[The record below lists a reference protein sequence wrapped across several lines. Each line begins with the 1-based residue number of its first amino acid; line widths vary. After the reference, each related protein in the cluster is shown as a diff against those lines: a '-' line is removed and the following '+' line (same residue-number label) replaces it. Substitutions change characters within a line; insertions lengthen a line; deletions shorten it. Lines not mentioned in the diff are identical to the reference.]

1 MEKYPINW
9 GPSPFFWVR
18 PHFFGAIFFTC
29 TATISR
35 KIRGLVIRFCGWRSC
50 ACIVFNSI
58 APTMPNWLLPE
69 YIADVLPSEARKIE
83 ELRRLM
89 LDNFRLYGYELVM
102 PPMLE
107 YVESLLT
114 GAGADTDL
122 RTFKLVDQ
130 ISGRMLGLRADMTT
144 QVARIDAHLLNRAT
158 VTRLCYAGSVLHTRP
173 SGLHSTRE
181 PFQIGA
187 EIYGHA
193 GLEADAE
200 IQELALGSLALA
212 GFSDV
217 RLDLTH
223 VGVLR
228 AILAQDPAAT
238 KDYEAIVTLLRGKDV
253 PGLQQQTAKYNET
266 TRAALLALPN
276 LYGDVEV
283 LKRAREV
290 LPALPGI
297 THALAELAALAASAI
312 GRADVAIDLA
322 DLRGYQ
328 YESGAMFAL
337 YVPGLPNAVA
347 RGGRY
352 DHVGEA
358 FGRARPATGFSLDLR
373 ELARLLPTAERK
385 HSIRAPWG
393 NAPELKEKIA
403 ELRKSGEVVI
413 QSLPGHNDEQDEF
426 ECDRALV
433 LDESGSNW
441 ILKNLG

>member
-1 MEKYPINW
+1 
-9 GPSPFFWVR
+9 
-18 PHFFGAIFFTC
+18 
-29 TATISR
+29 
-35 KIRGLVIRFCGWRSC
+35 
-50 ACIVFNSI
+50 
-58 APTMPNWLLPE
+58 MPNWLLPE
-69 YIADVLPSEARKIE
+69 NIADVLPSEARKIE
-83 ELRRLM
+83 DLRRQM

-107 YVESLLT
+107 YVDSLLT
-114 GAGADTDL
+114 GAGKDTDL

-144 QVARIDAHLLNRAT
+144 QVARIDAHLLNRDS

-173 SGLHSTRE
+173 SGLHATRE
-181 PFQIGA
+181 PLQIGA

-200 IQELALGSLALA
+200 IQELALASLAMA
-212 GFSDV
+212 GFADV
-217 RLDLTH
+217 RLDLSH

-228 AILAQDPAAT
+228 SIIADDAAARN
-238 KDYEAIVTLLRGKDV
+238 DEAALYALLRAKDS
-253 PGLQQQTAKYNET
+253 PGLDAITRNYAPE
-266 TRAALLALPN
+266 TRAALMALPH
-276 LYGDVEV
+276 LYGDVDV
-283 LKRAREV
+283 LARARDV

-297 THALAELAALAASAI
+297 SKALAELAALAASAL
-312 GRADVAIDLA
+312 GRAEVAIDLA

-328 YESGAMFAL
+328 YESGAMFGL

-373 ELARLLPTAERK
+373 ELARLLPSAERK
-385 HSIRAPWG
+385 HAIRAPWG
-393 NAPELKEKIA
+393 NAPELREQIA
-403 ELRKSGEVVI
+403 ELRKTGEVVI
-413 QSLPGHNDEQDEF
+413 QSLPGHDDDQDEF
-426 ECDRALV
+426 ECDRVLV
-433 LDESGSNW
+433 LEDSNW

>member
-1 MEKYPINW
+1 
-9 GPSPFFWVR
+9 
-18 PHFFGAIFFTC
+18 
-29 TATISR
+29 
-35 KIRGLVIRFCGWRSC
+35 
-50 ACIVFNSI
+50 
-58 APTMPNWLLPE
+58 MPNWLLPE
-69 YIADVLPSEARKIE
+69 NIADVLPSEARKIE
-83 ELRRLM
+83 DLRRQM
-89 LDNFRLYGYELVM
+89 LDTFRLYGYELVM
-102 PPMLE
+102 PPLLE
-107 YVESLLT
+107 YVESLLA
-114 GAGADTDL
+114 GAGQDTDL

-130 ISGRMLGLRADMTT
+130 LSGRLLGLRADMTT
-144 QVARIDAHLLNRAT
+144 QVARIDAHLLNRDS

-173 SGLHSTRE
+173 SGLHATRE
-181 PFQIGA
+181 PIQIGA

-200 IQELALGSLALA
+200 IQELALASVALA
-212 GFSDV
+212 GFTEV
-217 RLDLTH
+217 RLDMAH

-228 AILAQDPAAT
+228 ALLEQDAVAKRDEAQITA
-238 KDYEAIVTLLRGKDV
+238 LLRSKDA
-253 PGLQQQTAKYNET
+253 PGLDEISRDYDAV

-276 LYGDVEV
+276 LYGDVDV
-283 LKRAREV
+283 LARARDI
-290 LPALPGI
+290 LPPLPGI
-297 THALAELAALAASAI
+297 TRALAELAALAAGAI

-373 ELARLLPTAERK
+373 ELSRLLPTAERK

-393 NAPELKEKIA
+393 NAPELREKIA
-403 ELRKSGEVVI
+403 DLRKAGEVVI
-413 QSLPGHNDEQDEF
+413 QSMPGHDNVQDEF
-426 ECDRALV
+426 ECDRVLV
-433 LDESGSNW
+433 LEDANW

>member
-1 MEKYPINW
+1 
-9 GPSPFFWVR
+9 
-18 PHFFGAIFFTC
+18 
-29 TATISR
+29 
-35 KIRGLVIRFCGWRSC
+35 
-50 ACIVFNSI
+50 
-58 APTMPNWLLPE
+58 MPNWLLPE
-69 YIADVLPSEARKIE
+69 NIADVLPSEARKIE
-83 ELRRLM
+83 DLRRKM
-89 LDNFRLYGYELVM
+89 LDTFRLYGYELVM
-102 PPMLE
+102 PPLLE
-107 YVESLLT
+107 YVESLLA
-114 GAGADTDL
+114 GAGQDTEL
-122 RTFKLVDQ
+122 RTFKVVDQ
-130 ISGRMLGLRADMTT
+130 ISGRLLGLRADMTT
-144 QVARIDAHLLNRAT
+144 QVARIDAHLLNRET

-173 SGLHSTRE
+173 SGLHATRE
-181 PFQIGA
+181 PIQIGC

-200 IQELALGSLALA
+200 IQELALASLALA
-212 GFSDV
+212 GFDSV
-217 RLDLTH
+217 RLDLCH
-223 VGVLR
+223 VGILR
-228 AILAQDPAAT
+228 ALLAEDPAARR
-238 KDYEAIVTLLRGKDV
+238 DEAQLIGLLRAKDA
-253 PGLQQQTAKYNET
+253 PGLDEF
-266 TRAALLALPN
+266 TRQYAPSTRKALLALPH

-283 LKRAREV
+283 LARAKEE

-297 THALAELAALAASAI
+297 TRALAELAALAAGAI

-393 NAPELKEKIA
+393 NALELKEKIA
-403 ELRKSGEVVI
+403 DLRKAGEVVI
-413 QSLPGHNDEQDEF
+413 QSMPGHDNVQDEF
-426 ECDRALV
+426 ECDRVLV
-433 LDESGSNW
+433 LENGNW

>member
-1 MEKYPINW
+1 
-9 GPSPFFWVR
+9 
-18 PHFFGAIFFTC
+18 
-29 TATISR
+29 
-35 KIRGLVIRFCGWRSC
+35 
-50 ACIVFNSI
+50 
-58 APTMPNWLLPE
+58 MPNWLLPE
-69 YIADVLPSEARKIE
+69 NIADVLPSEARKIE

-102 PPMLE
+102 PPLLE
-107 YVESLLT
+107 YLESLLT
-114 GAGADTDL
+114 GAGTDIDL
-122 RTFKLVDQ
+122 RTFKLVDP
-130 ISGRMLGLRADMTT
+130 ISGRLLGLRPDMTT
-144 QVARIDAHLLNRAT
+144 QVARIDAHLLNRAS
-158 VTRLCYAGSVLHTRP
+158 VTRLCYAGNVLHTHP
-173 SGLHSTRE
+173 SGLHATRE
-181 PFQIGA
+181 PLQIGA

-200 IQELALGSLALA
+200 IQELALSTLALA
-212 GFSDV
+212 GFPQV

-228 AILAQDPAAT
+228 AIIEQDAAAAKDEAALYLA
-238 KDYEAIVTLLRGKDV
+238 LRAKDV
-253 PGLQQQTAKYNET
+253 SDLKALTANYAPQT
-266 TRAALLALPN
+266 RDALLALTN
-276 LYGDVEV
+276 LYGDIDV
-283 LKRAREV
+283 LSKAREV
-290 LPALPGI
+290 LPDLPGI
-297 THALAELAALAASAI
+297 AKALAELAALAASAM
-312 GRADVAIDLA
+312 GRAEVAIDLA

-413 QSLPGHNDEQDEF
+413 QSMPGHSNELDEF

-433 LDESGSNW
+433 LDDNSSQW

>member
-1 MEKYPINW
+1 
-9 GPSPFFWVR
+9 
-18 PHFFGAIFFTC
+18 
-29 TATISR
+29 
-35 KIRGLVIRFCGWRSC
+35 
-50 ACIVFNSI
+50 
-58 APTMPNWLLPE
+58 MPNWLLPE
-69 YIADVLPSEARKIE
+69 NIADVLPSEARKIE
-83 ELRRLM
+83 DLRRQM
-89 LDNFRLYGYELVM
+89 LDTFRLYGYELVM
-102 PPMLE
+102 PPLLE
-107 YVESLLT
+107 YVESLLA
-114 GAGADTDL
+114 GAGQDTDL

-130 ISGRMLGLRADMTT
+130 LSGRLLGLRADMTT
-144 QVARIDAHLLNRAT
+144 QVARIDAHLLNRES

-173 SGLHSTRE
+173 SGLHATRE
-181 PFQIGA
+181 PIQIGA

-200 IQELALGSLALA
+200 IQELALASVALA
-212 GFSDV
+212 GFSEV
-217 RLDLTH
+217 RLDMAH
-223 VGVLR
+223 VGVVRALLDQDAAARKDETRITALLR
-228 AILAQDPAAT
+228 A
-238 KDYEAIVTLLRGKDV
+238 KDTPGIEEITRGYDSV
-253 PGLQQQTAKYNET
+253 

-283 LKRAREV
+283 LGRAKDV

-297 THALAELAALAASAI
+297 TRALSELAALAAGAI
-312 GRADVAIDLA
+312 GRAEVAIDLA

-393 NAPELKEKIA
+393 NAPELREKIA
-403 ELRKSGEVVI
+403 DLRKAGEVVI
-413 QSLPGHNDEQDEF
+413 QSMPGHDNVQDEF
-426 ECDRALV
+426 ECDRVLV
-433 LDESGSNW
+433 LEDANW

>member
-1 MEKYPINW
+1 
-9 GPSPFFWVR
+9 
-18 PHFFGAIFFTC
+18 
-29 TATISR
+29 
-35 KIRGLVIRFCGWRSC
+35 
-50 ACIVFNSI
+50 
-58 APTMPNWLLPE
+58 MPNWLLPE
-69 YIADVLPSEARKIE
+69 NIADVLPSEARKIE
-83 ELRRLM
+83 DLRRKM
-89 LDNFRLYGYELVM
+89 LDTFRLYGYELVM
-102 PPMLE
+102 PPLLE
-107 YVESLLT
+107 YVESLLA
-114 GAGADTDL
+114 GAGQDTEL
-122 RTFKLVDQ
+122 RTFKVVDQ
-130 ISGRMLGLRADMTT
+130 LSGRLLGLRADMTT
-144 QVARIDAHLLNRAT
+144 QVARIDAHLLNRDT

-173 SGLHSTRE
+173 SGLHATRE
-181 PFQIGA
+181 PIQIGA

-212 GFSDV
+212 GFTDV
-217 RLDLTH
+217 RLDLCH
-223 VGVLR
+223 VGILR
-228 AILAQDPAAT
+228 AVLSEDPAARRDEAQLIAMLRA
-238 KDYEAIVTLLRGKDV
+238 KDA
-253 PGLQQQTAKYNET
+253 PGLDEFTQHYQPS
-266 TRAALLALPN
+266 TRKALLALPH

-283 LKRAREV
+283 LARAKDA

-297 THALAELAALAASAI
+297 TRALAELAALAASAI
-312 GRADVAIDLA
+312 GRAEVAIDLA

-403 ELRKSGEVVI
+403 DLRKAGEVVI
-413 QSLPGHNDEQDEF
+413 QSMPGHDNVQDEF
-426 ECDRALV
+426 ECDRVLV
-433 LDESGSNW
+433 LENGNW

>member
-1 MEKYPINW
+1 
-9 GPSPFFWVR
+9 
-18 PHFFGAIFFTC
+18 
-29 TATISR
+29 
-35 KIRGLVIRFCGWRSC
+35 
-50 ACIVFNSI
+50 
-58 APTMPNWLLPE
+58 MPNWLLPE
-69 YIADVLPSEARKIE
+69 NIADVLPSEARKIE

-102 PPMLE
+102 PPLLE
-107 YVESLLT
+107 YTDSLLA
-114 GAGADTDL
+114 GAGQDTDL
-122 RTFKLVDQ
+122 KTFKVIDPQ
-130 ISGRMLGLRADMTT
+130 SGRLLGLRADMTT
-144 QVARIDAHLLNRAT
+144 QVARIDAHLLNRDSI
-158 VTRLCYAGSVLHTRP
+158 TRLCYAGSVLHTRP
-173 SGLHSTRE
+173 SGLHATRE
-181 PFQIGA
+181 PVQIGA

-200 IQELALGSLALA
+200 IQELALGTLALA
-212 GFSDV
+212 GFTDV
-217 RLDLTH
+217 RLDLAH

-228 AILAQDPAAT
+228 ALLAEDAAARRDET
-238 KDYEAIVTLLRGKDV
+238 QIYCLLRAKDAS
-253 PGLQQQTAKYNET
+253 GLDEISVNYYPQT
-266 TRAALLALPN
+266 RQALLALPQ
-276 LYGDVEV
+276 LYGDIDV
-283 LKRAREV
+283 LAKARDM
-290 LPALPGI
+290 LPALPGVQR
-297 THALAELAALAASAI
+297 ALAELAALSASAL

-403 ELRKSGEVVI
+403 DLRKAGEVVI
-413 QSLPGHNDEQDEF
+413 QSMPGHDNIQDEF
-426 ECDRALV
+426 ECDRVLV
-433 LDESGSNW
+433 LENGNW

>member
-1 MEKYPINW
+1 
-9 GPSPFFWVR
+9 
-18 PHFFGAIFFTC
+18 
-29 TATISR
+29 
-35 KIRGLVIRFCGWRSC
+35 
-50 ACIVFNSI
+50 
-58 APTMPNWLLPE
+58 MPNWLLPE
-69 YIADVLPSEARKIE
+69 NIADVLPSEARKIE

-102 PPMLE
+102 PPLLE
-107 YVESLLT
+107 YLESLLT
-114 GAGADTDL
+114 GTGTDIDL
-122 RTFKLVDQ
+122 RTFKLVDP
-130 ISGRMLGLRADMTT
+130 ISGRLLGLRPDMTT
-144 QVARIDAHLLNRAT
+144 QVARIDAHLLNRAS
-158 VTRLCYAGSVLHTRP
+158 VTRLCYAGNVLHTHP
-173 SGLHSTRE
+173 SGLHATRE
-181 PFQIGA
+181 PLQIGA

-200 IQELALGSLALA
+200 IQELALSTLALA
-212 GFSDV
+212 GFTQV

-228 AILAQDPAAT
+228 AIIEEDAAAAKDEAALYLA
-238 KDYEAIVTLLRGKDV
+238 LRAKDV
-253 PGLQQQTAKYNET
+253 SDLKALTANYAPQT
-266 TRAALLALPN
+266 RDALLALTN
-276 LYGDVEV
+276 LYGDIDV
-283 LKRAREV
+283 LKKAREV
-290 LPALPGI
+290 LPDLPGI
-297 THALAELAALAASAI
+297 AKALAELAALAASAI
-312 GRADVAIDLA
+312 GRAEVAIDLA

-337 YVPGLPNAVA
+337 YVTGLPNAVA

-413 QSLPGHNDEQDEF
+413 QSMPGHSNELDEF

-433 LDESGSNW
+433 LDDNSSQW

>member
-1 MEKYPINW
+1 
-9 GPSPFFWVR
+9 
-18 PHFFGAIFFTC
+18 
-29 TATISR
+29 
-35 KIRGLVIRFCGWRSC
+35 
-50 ACIVFNSI
+50 
-58 APTMPNWLLPE
+58 MPNWLLPE
-69 YIADVLPSEARKIE
+69 NIADVLPSEARKIE
-83 ELRRLM
+83 DLRRKM
-89 LDNFRLYGYELVM
+89 LDTFRLYGYELVM
-102 PPMLE
+102 PPLLE
-107 YVESLLT
+107 YVESLLA
-114 GAGADTDL
+114 GAGQDTEL
-122 RTFKLVDQ
+122 RTFKVVDQ
-130 ISGRMLGLRADMTT
+130 LSGRLLGLRADMTT
-144 QVARIDAHLLNRAT
+144 QVARIDAHLLNRDT

-173 SGLHSTRE
+173 SGLHATRE
-181 PFQIGA
+181 PIQIGA

-212 GFSDV
+212 GFTDV
-217 RLDLTH
+217 RLDLCH
-223 VGVLR
+223 VGILR
-228 AILAQDPAAT
+228 AVLSEDPAARRDEAQLIAMLRA
-238 KDYEAIVTLLRGKDV
+238 KDA
-253 PGLQQQTAKYNET
+253 PGLDEFTQHYQPS
-266 TRAALLALPN
+266 TRKALLALPH

-283 LKRAREV
+283 LARAKDA

-297 THALAELAALAASAI
+297 TRALAELAALAASAI
-312 GRADVAIDLA
+312 GRAEVAIDLA

-403 ELRKSGEVVI
+403 DLRKAGEVVI
-413 QSLPGHNDEQDEF
+413 QSMPGHDNVQDEF
-426 ECDRALV
+426 ECYRVLV
-433 LDESGSNW
+433 LENGNW